1 MNSHGKT
8 RNPSLRFSWYGSK
21 SPCLR
26 EHGVA
31 FLEEKD
37 RGPHLSAGIQHYMLK
52 PWDLKVVAQ
61 PLVFM
66 RLVKDFQARPK
77 PAGEKPYQA
86 YIAADNGPKF
96 PSASGSTEAQP
107 NAYEKADATVFQ
119 VGCPDDTD
127 ESPVC

>member
-1 MNSHGKT
+1 MCLPAPKG
-8 RNPSLRFSWYGSK
+8 
-21 SPCLR
+21 PCLR

-66 RLVKDFQARPK
+66 RLVKDFQVRDIHECGV
-77 PAGEKPYQA
+77 GERLGGRHEISSVQTPR
-86 YIAADNGPKF
+86 
-96 PSASGSTEAQP
+96 
-107 NAYEKADATVFQ
+107 
-119 VGCPDDTD
+119 
-127 ESPVC
+127 